1 MKRFV
6 TVRSFILVFA
16 LLLGM
21 IPVSATERP
30 FASNGNGVA
39 AFITDGAG
47 NVVGANLTLS
57 GHGTHLGLFTG
68 TGKIQ
73 FVPDANDPNIVHVP
87 GEITLYSFQRR
98 SSSDSYREWS
108 DGPSNWNRDRRHGV
122 PKRHWPFRR
131 SKWKCCNRSR
141 AELRHGRLHVHHGWK
156 HQLLIQPD
164 HTLVFQVGLVATPA
178 LLIRPGSVK
187 KNSTRQ

>member
-6 TVRSFILVFA
+6 TVRSLILVFA
-16 LLLGM
+16 LLLGI

-57 GHGTHLGLFTG
+57 GNGTHLGLFSG

-73 FVPDANDPNIVHVP
+73 FLPDANDPNIVQVP
-87 GEITLYSFQRR
+87 GEITYIA
-98 SSSDSYREWS
+98 
-108 DGPSNWNRDRRHGV
+108 SNGDRLPTVIENGRMD
-122 PKRHWPFRR
+122 
-131 SKWKCCNRSR
+131 
-141 AELRHGRLHVHHGWK
+141 LRTGIATG
-156 HQLLIQPD
+156 D
-164 HTLVFQVGLVATPA
+164 MVFQSGTGRFEGASGKAAIVVVQNFVTGAYEFTMVGN
-178 LLIRPGSVK
+178 I
-187 KNSTRQ
+187 NY